1 MINVNN
7 KLETISNLFE
17 ENEIRSIWNSEK
29 EDYYFSVV
37 DVIVE
42 LTKSDR
48 SRKYWNDLKKKLENK
63 GGELS

>member
-1 MINVNN
+1 MKENN
-7 KLETISNLFE
+7 LKTITNLFE
-17 ENEIRSIWNSEK
+17 GAEIRSIWNSEK

-48 SRKYWNDLKKKLENK
+48 PRKYWNDLKKKLENK